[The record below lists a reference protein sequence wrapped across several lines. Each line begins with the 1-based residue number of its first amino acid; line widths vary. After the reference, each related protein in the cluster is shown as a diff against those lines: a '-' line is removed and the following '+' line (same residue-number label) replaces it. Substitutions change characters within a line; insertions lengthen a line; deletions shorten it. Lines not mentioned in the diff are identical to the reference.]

1 MTLESWHSQKNANQ
15 SINQSKINL
24 PPPIRTHTYP
34 ARNGGYSW
42 KEGRIVQLGTRE
54 REKER
59 GKERGLQIG
68 HIKSCSLCQER
79 IFLLVVAR
87 DKQRSERVMVQRSL
101 SVSPLPTQL
110 LPRGWVKGRRG
121 REGVESKEESG
132 GGNCE
137 EKVDGE
143 SVEIGG
149 NACGWALTYSF
160 SGPLGIV
167 SLSPVSPTLHHPAL
181 WWSKV
186 PKKGAAVLPLP
197 LRDQSIHWPA
207 SRQRL
212 LSCAKLLMYSRS
224 SYRAIL
230 RFLLDVFLFSLFFFF
245 YEYQVWIAALRCSCH
260 QRKYSLFRFDLSP
273 VPNVCSQD
281 KPWRKRKGVI
291 WSFSMLF
298 SIRSIFKFHL
308 EFASIF

>member
-167 SLSPVSPTLHHPAL
+167 SLSPVCLRHYITLLYGGLKSRKRGPRF
-181 WWSKV
+181 S
-186 PKKGAAVLPLP
+186 PLP
-197 LRDQSIHWPA
+197 RFAIKVSIGRRRDSVS
-207 SRQRL
+207 SR
-212 LSCAKLLMYSRS
+212 
-224 SYRAIL
+224 
-230 RFLLDVFLFSLFFFF
+230 
-245 YEYQVWIAALRCSCH
+245 
-260 QRKYSLFRFDLSP
+260 
-273 VPNVCSQD
+273 VPNC
-281 KPWRKRKGVI
+281 
-291 WSFSMLF
+291 
-298 SIRSIFKFHL
+298 
-308 EFASIF
+308 

>member
-186 PKKGAAVLPLP
+186 PKKGAAVLPP
-197 LRDQSIHWPA
+197 SSLRDQSIHWPCVATA
-207 SRQRL
+207 SPLVCQIVNVQSKQ
-212 LSCAKLLMYSRS
+212 LSGHFTLPPR
-224 SYRAIL
+224 
-230 RFLLDVFLFSLFFFF
+230 RFPFFF
-245 YEYQVWIAALRCSCH
+245 LRISSMDCCVTLLVSSEEIFTISF
-260 QRKYSLFRFDLSP
+260 RSLSSAKCL
-273 VPNVCSQD
+273 
-281 KPWRKRKGVI
+281 
-291 WSFSMLF
+291 
-298 SIRSIFKFHL
+298 
-308 EFASIF
+308 